1 MKLGVA
7 VFTVALCAPALA
19 QTAPDAASATAA
31 QEQVPTPAKIYAR
44 DPTGQG
50 DPNAITCRSPQTL
63 PGKRLL
69 GPEACRTNAQ
79 WAQYNKDGMV
89 LAADGV
95 HFQPSEKMRTINPQ
109 ACHAATM
116 GGGGTANMIYANI
129 SQICE

>member
-1 MKLGVA
+1 MKLAAIVMA
-7 VFTVALCAPALA
+7 FALSTPALA
-19 QTAPDAASATAA
+19 QTAPDASSGA
-31 QEQVPTPAKIYAR
+31 QAPAKTYSP
-44 DPTGQG
+44 DPDGQG
-50 DPNAITCRSPQTL
+50 DPNAITCRRPQTL

-69 GPEACRTNAQ
+69 GPEVCRTNAQ
-79 WAQYNKDGMV
+79 WAQYSKDGMV

-95 HFQPSEKMRTINPQ
+95 HFQPSEKMRTLNPQ